1 MSLKDAI
8 FLFPQRAQSFLADGE
23 RFVRIAVRFALGWHL
38 AYMGVWALTSTY
50 DYSWAG
56 CFRCARWLFGD
67 VLHAIGDSAAMGA
80 VDVCMAWGLLV
91 AGVLLMLGRLVRPAA
106 VFGILYFALMYLLNP
121 PHFGHTGESHFMY
134 IDRNVIEIAM
144 LFCVMKGEK
153 VGRCE
158 GRKATRDQEPETR
171 N

>member
-1 MSLKDAI
+1 MKW
-8 FLFPQRAQSFLADGE
+8 PEMRTCEG
-23 RFVRIAVRFALGWHL
+23 FVRTALRFAVGWHL

-56 CFRCARWLFGD
+56 CFRCARWLFGGA
-67 VLHAIGDSAAMGA
+67 LRAIGDSAAMGV
-80 VDVCMAWGLLV
+80 VDAGIAWGLLI

-106 VFGILYFALMYLLNP
+106 IFGVIYFTLMYLLNP

-144 LFCVMKGEK
+144 LFCVMFSSCRHDK
-153 VGRCE
+153 VEMVRTE
-158 GRKATRDQEPETR
+158 DRRLRT
-171 N
+171 